1 MQMLLFRLSLRISC
15 RILSYFLYMYTLYV
29 FFHKLFLSRLR
40 KIMEQK
46 YEEEIQMLQQEIEM
60 LEAEQEETLR
70 AIFIEHGDRLQREL
84 LVWTTF
90 QWMWF

>member
-1 MQMLLFRLSLRISC
+1 MHFNKLLF
-15 RILSYFLYMYTLYV
+15 
-29 FFHKLFLSRLR
+29 SRLR

-46 YEEEIQMLQQEIEM
+46 YEEEIQMLEQEIEM

-70 AIFIEHGDRLQREL
+70 SIFIEHGDRLQREL

-90 QWMWF
+90 HWILFCVIRECKLD